1 VIWIDFNNIS
11 YTTEEVFRSS
21 LLSFLDTVAAEHEIV
36 LSSSFIKEK
45 FIELIKKLSVKTQQK
60 VVILIDEYDK
70 PIVEY
75 VDNRLVRK

>member
-1 VIWIDFNNIS
+1 MIWIDFNNIS